1 MAIKD
6 VAKYNEPGKPSR
18 GDRVPKL
25 AQISARALGPVVRA
39 RLELERTL
47 RVCGNE
53 RAPAFRFSAAHYQA
67 LVAML
72 READSPLSAS
82 LRAHAAAAAGPL
94 KIAKAAPLLRAMA
107 LDDEEDLLTR
117 LNAAGSFLRIRGR
130 RAAGELTALLRVK
143 HPLVRATLYV
153 AALNAEPALAGAA
166 ARRFKSERDARIK
179 GYVLRRVPSLRT
191 RSQTEAD

>member
-6 VAKYNEPGKPSR
+6 VAKYNEPGKSSR

-25 AQISARALGPVVRA
+25 VQISARALEPVVRA
-39 RLELERTL
+39 RLEVENTL

-53 RAPAFRFSAAHYQA
+53 RAPAFRFTARHQQA

-72 READSPLSAS
+72 RETDSPVSAS
-82 LRAHAAAAAGPL
+82 LRARAAAAVGPL

-107 LDDEEDLLTR
+107 LDDDEDLLTR
-117 LNAAGSFLRIRGR
+117 VNAAGSYLQIRGR
-130 RAAGELTALLRVK
+130 LAAGELTSLLRAK
-143 HPLVRATLYV
+143 HPLVRATFYV
-153 AALNAEPALAGAA
+153 AALDAEPALAEAA

-179 GYVLRRVPSLRT
+179 GYVLHRVPSL
-191 RSQTEAD
+191 EARAYTDPD